1 MLELRT
7 WIALFVLYGCSGV
20 VIAENGIELADVLG
34 TTAPSYE
41 NGVLIIPRVD
51 TPEQVGRYQD
61 AIFQFDPQ
69 SNTWALQHVTSTQY
83 NAPRIWSVD
92 VRVIDDAF
100 PIQVFLQVTGDHG
113 CGGLGQINVRRSDNL
128 FEVQISE
135 IQLGSEIGCTADIKE
150 FVRIIPL
157 NVYRLNAGIYQYS
170 VNGGNPGTFSLVKD
184 NVFDDECGGT
194 IDPAD
199 SRCGL
204 IVSGP

>member
-1 MLELRT
+1 MLKLRT
-7 WIALFVLYGCSGV
+7 WVVLLVLYGCSSA
-20 VIAENGIELADVLG
+20 VIAKNGVELADVLG

-51 TPEQVGRYQD
+51 TLEQVGRYQD

-69 SNTWALQHVTSTQY
+69 SNTWVLQHVTSARY

-113 CGGLGQINVRRSDNL
+113 CGGLGQINVRRSGNL

-135 IQLGSEIGCTADIKE
+135 IQLGPEIGCTADIKE

-157 NVYRLNAGIYQYS
+157 NVYRLNAGVYQYS

-184 NVFDDECGGT
+184 NVFDDECGGA
-194 IDPAD
+194 IDPAG
-199 SRCGL
+199 SRCSL
-204 IVSGP
+204 IASGP